1 VKTPLQ
7 LRLRFA
13 LFLWGLLTAA
23 AFVLPAALA
32 YDGHKDTT
40 AYDGGEAIIAYDD
53 VSVLATGEQ
62 KTGVQGNG
70 VLSAKFIESV
80 AAKRATT
87 TFQGMEVRA
96 VRDLSHVDDA
106 TLQAMSRRGFA
117 PDTVNGDQIV
127 LHHLNQ
133 NPAGPLVEMPRANHS
148 IWNPRQH
155 PFGNTPGAGLTAE
168 QRASFDAWRVEY
180 WKSRA
185 QQELTRRAGGQ

>member
-1 VKTPLQ
+1 VSGRERWAAGVSVVSALIPLPGA
-7 LRLRFA
+7 A
-13 LFLWGLLTAA
+13 LGSTAGRVATAGTRSGLAA
-23 AFVLPAALA
+23 AR
-32 YDGHKDTT
+32 T
-40 AYDGGEAIIAYDD
+40 
-53 VSVLATGEQ
+53 
-62 KTGVQGNG
+62 
-70 VLSAKFIESV
+70 
-80 AAKRATT
+80 ATT
-87 TFQGMEVRA
+87 TFQGLEVRA
-96 VRDLSHVDDA
+96 VRNLSHVDNG

-168 QRASFDAWRVEY
+168 QRAAFDTWRVEY

-185 QQELTRRAGGQ
+185 QQELIRRGGQ